1 MKSGS
6 VPFGAGV
13 YLMKSKIMLD
23 KLAKQTPNLI
33 IEKAIEIMDKK
44 IKKYDF
50 FVSGPD
56 DIRTWLRLNYEQK
69 EREVFGIIL
78 LNNTN
83 AILHTEYMFFGTIDR
98 VSVYS
103 REIIKLIIQK
113 NAAFII
119 LVHNHPAGDPK
130 PSDADVE
137 ITKKINDAVS
147 LIDVKLVDHLIVG
160 NNDIFSFSE
169 RGLLKK

>member
-23 KLAKQTPNLI
+23 KLAKQNSNLI

-50 FVSGPD
+50 FVSGSD
-56 DIRTWLRLNYEQK
+56 DVRTWLRLNYEQK
-69 EREVFGIIL
+69 EREVFGVIL
-78 LNNTN
+78 LNNKN
-83 AILHTEYMFFGTIDR
+83 YILHTECIFFGTINR
-98 VSVYS
+98 VNIYS

-119 LVHNHPAGDPK
+119 LVHNHPSGDPI
-130 PSDADVE
+130 PSDADIE
-137 ITKKINDAVS
+137 ITKIINNAVS
-147 LIDVKLVDHLIVG
+147 LIDVKLVDHFIVG
-160 NNDIFSFSE
+160 NNDIYSFSE
-169 RGLLKK
+169 HSLI